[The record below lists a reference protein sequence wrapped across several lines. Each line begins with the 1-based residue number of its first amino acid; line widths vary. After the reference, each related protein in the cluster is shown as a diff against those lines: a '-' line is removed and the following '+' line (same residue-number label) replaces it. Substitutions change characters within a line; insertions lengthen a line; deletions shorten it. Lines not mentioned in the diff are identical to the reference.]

1 MKLEMF
7 FDCSSPWSYLG
18 FERIMPLAE
27 SFGLTVEWRPVLV
40 GGIFN
45 AVNPGIEYFHFKEKM
60 PPRKVDYHAKVM
72 QDWADITGITIK
84 FPPSGHPINSVKA
97 MRACLVLQ
105 PMGQMVPFARACYQA
120 YFGEEQPLSEDSVL
134 RDICSSVGVDADW
147 LLERIAQQETKDA
160 LRQMVDEAIARGAF
174 GVPTTY
180 LDETDMYFGVDSLQ
194 LVAARLERWRDNLPA
209 GHSLA

>member
-27 SFGLTVEWRPVLV
+27 SFGLTVEWHPVLV

-45 AVNPGIEYFHFKEKM
+45 AVNPGVEFNLFKEKF

-72 QDWADITGITIK
+72 QDWADITGIKIN
-84 FPPSGHPINSVKA
+84 FPPAGHPINSVKA

-105 PMGQMVPFARACYQA
+105 PIGHLIPFARACYQA
-120 YFGEEQPLSEDSVL
+120 YFRDELPLSENSVL
-134 RDICSSVGVDADW
+134 LDICREVGVDGDW
-147 LLERIAQQETKDA
+147 LLGQITQQDAKDA
-160 LRQMVDEAIARGAF
+160 LRAKVDEAIARGAF
-174 GVPTTY
+174 GVPTTF
-180 LDETDMYFGVDSLQ
+180 LGGTDMYFGVDSLQ
-194 LVAARLERWRDNLPA
+194 LVSARLEQWQA
-209 GHSLA
+209 TEAVGSSG